1 MIGYSPL
8 SYYDTQSF
16 VAPGIHRLIEEI
28 RHRLLVFCRYLA
40 SILVGITPVI
50 VGAIAGVAP
59 WLIVVKFHTHIVVAI
74 AFGILRN
81 DEISILYAK
90 PWVTNVSL

>member
-1 MIGYSPL
+1 MVGYSPF

-16 VAPGIHRLIEEI
+16 VAPGIHHLIEEI
-28 RHRLLVFCRYLA
+28 RHRLLVVSRCLA

-59 WLIVVKFHTHIVVAI
+59 WLIVVEFHTHIVVAI

-81 DEISILYAK
+81 DESSILDAK
-90 PWVTNVSL
+90 PRVANVSL